1 MRTSAPRTI
10 RASGIV
16 ALEIPV
22 YHTDRRTFSL
32 FESNAHTAV
41 FTPSHR
47 RITTP
52 LWLTAVRAAESKK
65 ALDIRV
71 LDLREVTSFAD
82 FFVICS
88 GSNPKQIQAI
98 SEEIGQELEKRG
110 EYPVSVEGFANA
122 EWILA
127 DFGDYLIHVFSPKA
141 RAFYELERLWR
152 HAKVVEIPEDSRAFS

>member
-1 MRTSAPRTI
+1 M
-10 RASGIV
+10 
-16 ALEIPV
+16 
-22 YHTDRRTFSL
+22 
-32 FESNAHTAV
+32 
-41 FTPSHR
+41 
-47 RITTP
+47 
-52 LWLTAVRAAESKK
+52 
-65 ALDIRV
+65 
-71 LDLREVTSFAD
+71 LDLRDVTSFAD

-98 SEEIGQELEKRG
+98 SEEIGHELDKRG

-152 HAKVVEIPEDSRAFS
+152 HAKVVEIPPAV